1 MPSSWRSQPCRAGQQ
16 SWSNRRYVPDLTTN
30 TLHLQLQANG
40 SFRKISL
47 HRPNLPF
54 EVLSNPEFLAAGT
67 AITDLLHPDR
77 VIIGCSSTPSGR
89 AAASALASI
98 YSWVSPSRVITTNV
112 YSSELAKLVA
122 NALLAQRISSINAV
136 SAICER
142 TGADV
147 SEVAACV
154 GRDAR
159 IGSSFLRAGIGFG
172 GSCFRKDVLS
182 LVYLA
187 ESLGLPEVGAYWRQV
202 VEMNEFQRDRFAR
215 RVIARLNNT
224 LRGKKVAVLGYAFK
238 KNTSDTRESPALG
251 VIRTLLEEG
260 LREVAVFDPA
270 CNPQVIRDEV
280 AQLLGD
286 DAVAA
291 NGGPLVVY
299 GNAYEACHN
308 GDAIIIATEFDEFR
322 TPTPAPTVRTPKPL
336 SLDIGQVGAQYEA
349 KAKDPR
355 PLNDTSASEADL
367 LALHRLLSRDEHS
380 APHPMDD
387 PLDRLHPEPRCEP
400 GCPDCG
406 GREQGGYRVG
416 ERLDW
421 AKIAYHMR
429 EPKWVFDG
437 RGVVDPDQ
445 LAKFGVRVEGVGKQS
460 RW

>member
-1 MPSSWRSQPCRAGQQ
+1 M
-16 SWSNRRYVPDLTTN
+16 Y
-30 TLHLQLQANG
+30 
-40 SFRKISL
+40 L
-47 HRPNLPF
+47 HRPGLTF

-77 VIIGCSSTPSGR
+77 VIIGCSPTPTGR
-89 AAASALASI
+89 AAASALASV
-98 YSWVSPSRVITTNV
+98 YSWVPRSRIITTNV

-187 ESLGLPEVGAYWRQV
+187 ESLALPEVGAYWRQV
-202 VEMNEFQRDRFAR
+202 VKMNEFQRERFAR
-215 RVIARLNNT
+215 RVVACLNNT
-224 LRGKKVAVLGYAFK
+224 LRGKKVVVLGYAFK
-238 KNTSDTRESPALG
+238 KDTSDTRESPALG

-260 LREVAVFDPA
+260 PREVAVFDPA

-286 DAVAA
+286 EAVAA

-308 GDAIIIATEFDEFR
+308 GDAIIIATEFDEFK
-322 TPTPAPTVRTPKPL
+322 TPTPSLEARTSKP
-336 SLDIGQVGAQYEA
+336 STPDIGQAGAQH
-349 KAKDPR
+349 KAKERDPR
-355 PLNDTSASEADL
+355 PLNDAVVSETDL
-367 LALHRLLSRDEHS
+367 LALHQFISRDNHGAS
-380 APHPMDD
+380 HPTDN
-387 PLDRLHPEPRCEP
+387 PLDRFHPEPRCEP

-406 GREQGGYRVG
+406 GRDLGGYRAG

-421 AKIAYHMR
+421 AKIAYHMK

-445 LAKFGVRVEGVGKQS
+445 LAKFGARVESVGRKS

>member
-1 MPSSWRSQPCRAGQQ
+1 MA
-16 SWSNRRYVPDLTTN
+16 
-30 TLHLQLQANG
+30 
-40 SFRKISL
+40 
-47 HRPNLPF
+47 
-54 EVLSNPEFLAAGT
+54 
-67 AITDLLHPDR
+67 
-77 VIIGCSSTPSGR
+77 
-89 AAASALASI
+89 
-98 YSWVSPSRVITTNV
+98 PSRVITTNV

-154 GRDAR
+154 GRDDR

-172 GSCFRKDVLS
+172 GSCFQKDVLS

-202 VEMNEFQRDRFAR
+202 VVMNEFQRERFAM

-260 LREVAVFDPA
+260 PREVAVFDPA

-291 NGGPLVVY
+291 HGGPLVVY

-322 TPTPAPTVRTPKPL
+322 TPTPAPEVSASKPL
-336 SLDIGQVGAQYEA
+336 SLGIRQAGTQHEA
-349 KAKDPR
+349 KARDPR
-355 PLNDTSASEADL
+355 PLNDTSETGL
-367 LALHRLLSRDEHS
+367 LDLHRLLSRDYHS
-380 APHPMDD
+380 ASHPTDD

-406 GREQGGYRVG
+406 GREQRGYRAG

-437 RGVVDPDQ
+437 RGIVDPDQ
-445 LAKFGVRVEGVGKQS
+445 LANFGVRVEGVGRQS
-460 RW
+460 R